1 MIKISRRWFLV
12 INDYNYP
19 GDGLEY
25 ISMIIYPRDGF
36 WLSMIINIQEMVW
49 NIVNNLDYETAKK
62 VSLEDRVPFL
72 ELTGLLE
79 VSEIKGK
86 TRKE

>member
-1 MIKISRRWFLV
+1 
-12 INDYNYP
+12 
-19 GDGLEY
+19 
-25 ISMIIYPRDGF
+25 MIIYLGDGF
-36 WLSMIINIQEMVW
+36 WLSMIIIIQEMVW

-79 VSEIKGK
+79 VSEIKEK

>member
-1 MIKISRRWFLV
+1 MVWNIFQCLKYL
-12 INDYNYP
+12 

-25 ISMIIYPRDGF
+25 LSMIIYPGDGF
-36 WLSMIINIQEMVW
+36 WLSMIIIIQEMVW

-79 VSEIKGK
+79 VSEIKDV

>member
-1 MIKISRRWFLV
+1 
-12 INDYNYP
+12 
-19 GDGLEY
+19 
-25 ISMIIYPRDGF
+25 MIIYPGDGF
-36 WLSMIINIQEMVW
+36 WLSMIIIIQEMVW

-79 VSEIKGK
+79 VSEIKDV

>member
-1 MIKISRRWFLV
+1 
-12 INDYNYP
+12 
-19 GDGLEY
+19 
-25 ISMIIYPRDGF
+25 MIIYPGDGF
-36 WLSMIINIQEMVW
+36 WLSMIIIIQEMVW

-79 VSEIKGK
+79 VSEIKEK

>member
-1 MIKISRRWFLV
+1 
-12 INDYNYP
+12 
-19 GDGLEY
+19 
-25 ISMIIYPRDGF
+25 
-36 WLSMIINIQEMVW
+36 MIINIQEMVW

-79 VSEIKGK
+79 VREIKGLINYFDRVCIL
-86 TRKE
+86 TFTHSH

>member
-1 MIKISRRWFLV
+1 
-12 INDYNYP
+12 
-19 GDGLEY
+19 
-25 ISMIIYPRDGF
+25 
-36 WLSMIINIQEMVW
+36 MIINIQEMVW

-79 VSEIKGK
+79 VREINELINYFDRVCIL
-86 TRKE
+86 TCTHSH

>member
-1 MIKISRRWFLV
+1 
-12 INDYNYP
+12 
-19 GDGLEY
+19 
-25 ISMIIYPRDGF
+25 MIIYLGDGF
-36 WLSMIINIQEMVW
+36 WLSMIIIIQEMVW

-79 VSEIKGK
+79 VSEIKDV